1 MHELFDRVTNNVA
14 YMVSV
19 LGVMSSSMK
28 LEDWYFFTSILVAVV
43 ALIAN
48 IWHKRVMQRIAKEK
62 GIFFKK

>member
-1 MHELFDRVTNNVA
+1 MHELFDRVTNVVV
-14 YMVSV
+14 YVMSV

-48 IWHKRVMQRIAKEK
+48 IWHKRVMQQIAKEK

>member
-19 LGVMSSSMK
+19 LGVMSSSME
-28 LEDWYFFTSILVAVV
+28 LEDWYFFTSILVGVV
-43 ALIAN
+43 AIIAN

>member
-28 LEDWYFFTSILVAVV
+28 LEDWYFFTSILVGVV